1 LTNEMRESRVMRIIL
16 IDDVKNVQSFKSGY
30 ELVEYE
36 AGTDP
41 LGGFCLMG
49 FDEVGMFCTNP
60 KYAFVESW
68 LLSEPNN
75 VNGQ

>member
-1 LTNEMRESRVMRIIL
+1 MRIIL

-75 VNGQ
+75 VNGR